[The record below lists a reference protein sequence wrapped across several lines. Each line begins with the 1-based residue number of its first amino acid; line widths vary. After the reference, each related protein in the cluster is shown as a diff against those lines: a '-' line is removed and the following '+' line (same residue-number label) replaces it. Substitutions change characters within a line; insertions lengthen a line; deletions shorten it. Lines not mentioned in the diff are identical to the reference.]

1 MKKLGFGT
9 MRLPLIPGGKQTD
22 IDFEQVKQMFDYFLE
37 KGFTYV
43 DTAYMY
49 HDYTSEMAV
58 RECLVK
64 RHPRE
69 SFLLADKMPVASVE
83 TPADYPRIFAEQLEK
98 TGAGYFDY
106 YLLHDLTRNDID
118 IAENGGFDFV
128 VARKAEGLVKHIGF
142 SYHDDAILLEEI
154 LRKHPEM
161 EFVQLQLNYADWN
174 DSLIQAKANYDVC
187 VKYGKQVWVM
197 EPVKGGALAKV
208 PEELDNMFKAYA
220 PDASPAS
227 WAVRFAATHENV
239 AMVLSGM
246 SSMEQMIDNTS
257 YMVDFRPLNE
267 EEMAI
272 VEKGMQIIKTSFA
285 VKCTGCRYCV
295 NHAPGCPMNI
305 AIPEYFALYNLVH
318 QYGNSWSTKQAYLN
332 LVKDYGAPSA
342 CISCGQCEHHCPQHI
357 NIIETLKEVP
367 TYQA

>member
-118 IAENGGFDFV
+118 IAENGGFGVWCEANDPENFT
-128 VARKAEGLVKHIGF
+128 KAVDEMLTRDLNEMGEKGYKYLKENYTAKKA
-142 SYHDDAILLEEI
+142 SEI
-154 LRKHPEM
+154 
-161 EFVQLQLNYADWN
+161 
-174 DSLIQAKANYDVC
+174 
-187 VKYGKQVWVM
+187 
-197 EPVKGGALAKV
+197 
-208 PEELDNMFKAYA
+208 
-220 PDASPAS
+220 
-227 WAVRFAATHENV
+227 
-239 AMVLSGM
+239 VLS
-246 SSMEQMIDNTS
+246 
-257 YMVDFRPLNE
+257 
-267 EEMAI
+267 
-272 VEKGMQIIKTSFA
+272 
-285 VKCTGCRYCV
+285 
-295 NHAPGCPMNI
+295 
-305 AIPEYFALYNLVH
+305 
-318 QYGNSWSTKQAYLN
+318 
-332 LVKDYGAPSA
+332 
-342 CISCGQCEHHCPQHI
+342 HI
-357 NIIETLKEVP
+357 
-367 TYQA
+367 